1 MKIYLN
7 RVENGVPVIY
17 DWYFAGKLIPVNA
30 WVVMENV

>member
-17 DWYFAGKLIPVNA
+17 DRYFAGKMISVNA
-30 WVVMENV
+30 WVVMDA

>member
-17 DWYFAGKLIPVNA
+17 DRYFAGKMISVNA
-30 WVVMENV
+30 WVVMDD

>member
-17 DWYFAGKLIPVNA
+17 DRYFAGKMIPVNA
-30 WVVMENV
+30 CVVMDD